1 MKIGDMG
8 GGIRKISQKSS
19 RRGTTGQLRVAREAM
34 GVTQTIRIL
43 QVLEKGL
50 VGEEE
55 ERGTVCHLKRRAC
68 PWRLPLRLPRMK
80 S

>member
-1 MKIGDMG
+1 M
-8 GGIRKISQKSS
+8 
-19 RRGTTGQLRVAREAM
+19 GQLRVAWEAM
-34 GVTQTIRIL
+34 AVTQTIRIL

-55 ERGTVCHLKRRAC
+55 ERETACHLKKRAC
-68 PWRLPLRLPRMK
+68 PWRLPGMK